1 MYFDALTMASVADE
15 LRATILNGRVQRAL
29 LPDDLSLGLEIYG
42 QGTRRYLLASAHA
55 ELGRLLLS
63 SEKLRRGV
71 ERQTGILLLLR
82 KYVRGAILS
91 DIAQPPF
98 ERVLRLEFD
107 HPEWGTT
114 DLMVEIMG
122 RHSNLILV
130 DASSRVLGAV
140 KHVSPEMSPHRP
152 VQPGRPYTPPPEQS
166 KLPAPELTE
175 ARLAAI
181 LAAQEP
187 ETQLWQALVR
197 GVQGMSPL
205 LAREIRYRALGY
217 VRMAVGQVEDLARIL
232 AVTDELLAPL
242 KDGGWQPS
250 LAYEDDEPV
259 AYAPYHIRH
268 RGKFRPEESISQAIE
283 VYTAAAASADP
294 YAGAK
299 RPVREAIAMARGRL
313 MRRRES
319 LEKARAEAGEAD
331 QWRQWGEWILAY
343 APTITPGQTEL
354 LAETGAPET
363 LRIPLDP
370 DVSPAD
376 NAQAYFA
383 RYRKAQR
390 AAAGVPERLA
400 EVDLGLRDLEQLET
414 DLDLAASRP
423 EVDEVRQ
430 ALVEAGHV
438 RVKRMRDRKAPGSE
452 PLSFPS
458 PDGLTILVGRNSR
471 QNDDLTFRRASSTD
485 WWFHARGV
493 PGSHVIVRG
502 GGEELPRATVR
513 RAAELAAYYS
523 RARRDASVVVDY
535 TQRRHVR
542 RIPRAAPGLVNYSQE
557 RTIRVTPLGP
567 EAAGEAGS
575 SEQPG

>member
-15 LRATILNGRVQRAL
+15 LRAVLLDGRVQRVL

-55 ELGRLLLS
+55 ELGRVLLS

-71 ERQTGILLLLR
+71 ERETGMLLLLR

-91 DIAQPPF
+91 AIEQPPF

-130 DASSRVLGAV
+130 DPGRQVLDAV
-140 KHVSPEMSPHRP
+140 KRVSLDMSPHRP
-152 VQPGRPYTPPPEQS
+152 VQPNRPYTPPPAQS
-166 KLPAPELTE
+166 KLPPPELSE

-187 ETQLWQALVR
+187 ETQVWQALVR

-205 LAREIRYRALGY
+205 LAREISHRALGY
-217 VRMAVGQVEDLARIL
+217 VRITVGQIDDPSALL
-232 AVTDELLAPL
+232 AVTGELFAPL
-242 KDGGWQPS
+242 ATGRWQPS
-250 LAYEDDEPV
+250 LAYDGEEPV
-259 AYAPYHIRH
+259 AYAPYLLRH
-268 RGKFRPEESISQAIE
+268 RDTPRPAASISQAIE
-283 VYTAAAASADP
+283 LYTAAAASADP

-299 RPVREAIAMARGRL
+299 RPVREAIAMARSRL
-313 MRRRES
+313 VRRREA
-319 LEKARAEAGEAD
+319 LERARAEAGEAD

-343 APTITPGQTEL
+343 AHTITAGQREL
-354 LAETGAPET
+354 LAETGDLET

-370 DVSPAD
+370 DLSPAD

-390 AAAGVPERLA
+390 AAAGVPERLE

-414 DLDLAASRP
+414 DLELAASRP
-423 EVDEVRQ
+423 EVDEVRA

-438 RVKRMRDRKAPGSE
+438 RVRRKRERKVAKSE
-452 PLSFPS
+452 PLSLPS
-458 PDGLTILVGRNSR
+458 PDGLNILVGRNSR
-471 QNDDLTFRRASSTD
+471 QNDDLTFRRASSSD

-513 RAAELAAYYS
+513 RAAELAAHFS
-523 RARRDASVVVDY
+523 RAQRDASVVVDY

-542 RIPRAAPGLVNYSQE
+542 RIPRAAPGLVHYSQE
-557 RTIRVTPLGP
+557 RSIRVAPLGP
-567 EAAGEAGS
+567 QGDEASGS
-575 SEQPG
+575 AADLS